1 MLGAFKCRSVSLRF
15 LFCSSEGV
23 AQMSTVESSCGC
35 CGPGLLSVLVLEETA
50 ELGQNP
56 VPAAIELFRIASLRV
71 IFFLS
76 QKDL

>member
-1 MLGAFKCRSVSLRF
+1 
-15 LFCSSEGV
+15 
-23 AQMSTVESSCGC
+23 MSTVESSCGC

-50 ELGQNP
+50 ALGQNP

-71 IFFLS
+71 IYFQS